1 MSTQPS
7 ARPRHRDHDRRAVV
21 TGASQGLGRALAT
34 GLARHGWQLVVT
46 ARTARDLLEV
56 ADDLATVTAVTAV
69 VGDVTD
75 PAHRD
80 DLATTVAGLGPV
92 DLLVNNASTLG
103 PSPLPRL
110 DHLAP
115 DDLRTLLDT
124 NVVAPLAV
132 VQALRPHLAD
142 DATIIDI
149 SSDAAIGAWEGW
161 GGYGASKA
169 ALDQLTAV
177 LAVEHPTWHVHA
189 VDPGDLRTAM
199 HQRAVPGQDISDRP
213 LPETVVDPILALVD
227 ARAPSGRHR
236 VEDLVPAAI
245 AVPS

>member
-1 MSTQPS
+1 MNTQPS
-7 ARPRHRDHDRRAVV
+7 ARPRHRGNGRRAVV
-21 TGASQGLGRALAT
+21 TGASQGLGRAVAT
-34 GLARHGWQLVVT
+34 GLARHGWEVVVT
-46 ARTARDLLEV
+46 ARTARDLLDA
-56 ADDLATVTAVTAV
+56 ADDLAQTTTVTAV

-75 PAHRD
+75 PAHRH
-80 DLATTVAGLGPV
+80 DLATTVAALGPV

-110 DHLAP
+110 EHLAP

-124 NVVAPLAV
+124 NVVAPMAV

-169 ALDQLTAV
+169 ALDHLTAV

-199 HQRAVPGQDISDRP
+199 HQRAFPDQDISDRP
-213 LPETVVDPILALVD
+213 LPETVVEPIMALVE

-236 VEDLVPAAI
+236 AKDLVPAAI